1 MGEIPA
7 LAQLSR
13 PHQRHAARGAHAT
26 NAQPLRP
33 AGLPLDNPPDFP
45 PSLRSEETG
54 EIAYD
59 SGHEEK
65 FSGKARGQGTGKEGP
80 REKGAGSKGVRRKAP
95 AKPAAEARQN
105 ISVTTDIVI
114 FTFEEQQLKVLLVR
128 RATPPFEG
136 LWAFPGGYLE
146 GKEELDTC
154 AARELKEETGL
165 TGARLKQWGAVGTV
179 GRDPRGRC
187 VTVVYF
193 GAVSSE
199 ISKPRVGDEV
209 DEAAFHAV
217 KRRPR
222 LAFDHEQIVKH
233 LLNVL
238 KDEITQSEILFDFF
252 RSVIPST
259 DMLALIE
266 QIWGT
271 TADRR
276 KSEGFMHS
284 LPFLQEMSGG
294 TRFRLDR
301 TEMRRWLEPTA
312 CASPTS

>member
-1 MGEIPA
+1 VATKKTPA
-7 LAQLSR
+7 AK
-13 PHQRHAARGAHAT
+13 P
-26 NAQPLRP
+26 
-33 AGLPLDNPPDFP
+33 
-45 PSLRSEETG
+45 
-54 EIAYD
+54 
-59 SGHEEK
+59 
-65 FSGKARGQGTGKEGP
+65 KAR
-80 REKGAGSKGVRRKAP
+80 
-95 AKPAAEARQN
+95 AAEKQEPEVRQSV
-105 ISVTTDIVI
+105 SVTADIVI

-146 GKEELDTC
+146 DNEELDTC

-165 TGARLKQWGAVGTV
+165 AGARLKQWGAVGTV
-179 GRDPRGRC
+179 GRDPRGRA

-199 ISKPRVGDEV
+199 ISKPRGGDDV
-209 DEAAFHAV
+209 DEAVFHPV

-222 LAFDHEQIVKH
+222 LAFDHEQILKQ

-252 RSVIPST
+252 RSVIPSS

-276 KSEGFMHS
+276 KWEGFMHS

-294 TRFRLDR
+294 QRFRLDR
-301 TEMRRWLEPTA
+301 TEMRRWLRTHSLRVA
-312 CASPTS
+312 DLFTQG

>member
-1 MGEIPA
+1 MA
-7 LAQLSR
+7 TKTSS
-13 PHQRHAARGAHAT
+13 AAK
-26 NAQPLRP
+26 P
-33 AGLPLDNPPDFP
+33 
-45 PSLRSEETG
+45 
-54 EIAYD
+54 
-59 SGHEEK
+59 K
-65 FSGKARGQGTGKEGP
+65 GKGP
-80 REKGAGSKGVRRKAP
+80 VAKAP
-95 AKPAAEARQN
+95 AKKASVKPARQAQPKPATEARQG

-146 GKEELDTC
+146 GNEELDTC
-154 AARELKEETGL
+154 AARELKEETSL

-179 GRDPRGRC
+179 GRDPRGRA

-199 ISKPRVGDEV
+199 ISKPKVGDEV
-209 DEAAFHAV
+209 DEAVFHAV

-222 LAFDHEQIVKH
+222 LAFDHEQIVKQI
-233 LLNVL
+233 LNVL

-276 KSEGFMHS
+276 KWEGFMHS

-294 TRFRLDR
+294 QRFRLDR
-301 TEMRRWLEPTA
+301 TEMRRWLRTHSLRVA
-312 CASPTS
+312 DLFTQG